1 MTRSRS
7 SPPPPPGA
15 APASL
20 SAPVVGVLVPGRAL
34 RVELPGSGGGPIA
47 ARTTLSLDD
56 AALSRAAAARTPALL
71 LFENGDPRLPIVI
84 GLLRSETPQLD
95 ALLERAPPRIP
106 AEARVDGKRL
116 VLEGQEEVELRCGR
130 AVIRLHRSGEI
141 ELEGTRL
148 TSEAKG
154 THRIRGGKV
163 LIN

>member
-1 MTRSRS
+1 MVRSRS

-15 APASL
+15 GAASPA
-20 SAPVVGVLVPGRAL
+20 APVVGVLVPGRAL
-34 RVELPGSGGGPIA
+34 RVEFPGSGGPLA
-47 ARTTLSLDD
+47 ARTTLPLDD
-56 AALSRAAAARTPALL
+56 AALARAAAARTPALL

-84 GLLRSETPQLD
+84 GLLRSETPLLD
-95 ALLERAPPRIP
+95 AVLERSAPRIP
-106 AEARVDGKRL
+106 AEARVDGKRI

-130 AVIRLHRSGEI
+130 AVIRLRRSGEI

-148 TSEAKG
+148 RSEAKG